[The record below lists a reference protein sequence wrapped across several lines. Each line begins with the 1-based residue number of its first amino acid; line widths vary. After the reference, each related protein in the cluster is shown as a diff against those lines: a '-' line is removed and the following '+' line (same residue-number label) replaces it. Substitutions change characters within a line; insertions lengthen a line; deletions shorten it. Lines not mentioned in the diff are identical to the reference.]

1 MTWFAFWI
9 GTAAGTLVGML
20 LSAWMGANRDDT

>member
-9 GTAAGTLVGML
+9 GTAVWML
-20 LSAWMGANRDDT
+20 LGMFVVSVFMGTEK